1 MRIIDVECFIDY
13 PAEAVDPKSG
23 KLKRPVRYAFF
34 PLMPKAQDW
43 FIEKYDRYV
52 RPHSLLRLYACNG
65 YGETIRLP
73 IPAKKGYSSVHEV
86 SYYRFD
92 SRIDDV
98 GGIYGLNIGSEGMN
112 PENIDLAEQVVKD
125 LRDEGFKVT
134 FKKHGIVTYWM

>member
-23 KLKRPVRYAFF
+23 KLERPVRYAFF

-52 RPHSLLRLYACNG
+52 RPYSLLRLEACNG
-65 YGETIRLP
+65 YGESISLP

-98 GGIYGLNIGSEGMN
+98 GGIYGVNIGSEGMN
-112 PENIDLAEQVVKD
+112 PENIDLAEQIVKD

-134 FKKHGIVTYWM
+134 FKKHGIVTYWT

>member
-13 PAEAVDPKSG
+13 AAKAVDPQSG

-52 RPHSLLRLYACNG
+52 RPYSLLRLYACNG
-65 YGETIRLP
+65 YGESISLP

-86 SYYRFD
+86 YHYLFD
-92 SRIDDV
+92 SRIGGV
-98 GGIYGLNIGSEGMN
+98 GGRHIGWEGMLSK
-112 PENIDLAEQVVKD
+112 NIDLAEQIVKD

-134 FKKHGIVTYWM
+134 FKKHGIVTYWT

>member
-13 PAEAVDPKSG
+13 AAEAVDPKSG
-23 KLKRPVRYAFF
+23 KLKRPLRYAFF

-43 FIEKYDRYV
+43 FIEKYGRYV
-52 RPHSLLRLYACNG
+52 RPYSLLRLYACNG

-86 SYYRFD
+86 SYYPFD
-92 SRIDDV
+92 SRIDYENGV
-98 GGIYGLNIGSEGMN
+98 YGLNIGSEGMN
-112 PENIDLAEQVVKD
+112 PENIDVAEQVVKD

-134 FKKHGIVTYWM
+134 FKKHGIVTYWT

>member
-13 PAEAVDPKSG
+13 AAKAVDPKSG
-23 KLKRPVRYAFF
+23 KLERPVRYAFF

-52 RPHSLLRLYACNG
+52 RPYSLLRLYACNG
-65 YGETIRLP
+65 YGESISLP

-92 SRIDDV
+92 SRIGVDDHIF
-98 GGIYGLNIGSEGMN
+98 GWESMN
-112 PENIDLAEQVVKD
+112 PENIDLAEQIVKD

-134 FKKHGIVTYWM
+134 FKKHRTVTYWT

>member
-13 PAEAVDPKSG
+13 AAKAVDPKSG
-23 KLKRPVRYAFF
+23 KLERPVRYAFF

-43 FIEKYDRYV
+43 FIEKYDRYGY
-52 RPHSLLRLYACNG
+52 PYSLLSLGGITNG
-65 YGETIRLP
+65 YGESISLP

-92 SRIDDV
+92 SRI
-98 GGIYGLNIGSEGMN
+98 GGVDGRHIGWEGMLSK
-112 PENIDLAEQVVKD
+112 NIDLAEQIVKD

-134 FKKHGIVTYWM
+134 FKKHGIVTYWT

>member
-13 PAEAVDPKSG
+13 AAKAVDPQSG

-52 RPHSLLRLYACNG
+52 RPYSLLRLYACNG

-92 SRIDDV
+92 SRIGV
-98 GGIYGLNIGSEGMN
+98 GDHIFGWEGMN
-112 PENIDLAEQVVKD
+112 PENIDLAEQIVKD